1 MVANRRST
9 IALSDSRLFRAEV
22 MPLRT
27 VSQDQGSGSAAGSD
41 GISSLLAAIVD
52 SSHDAIISKTL
63 DGIITSWNPAA
74 EQMFGYTAAEA
85 VGQSIR
91 LIIPSDRQAE
101 EDYVLSKVRKGERVD
116 HFETVRQRKDGGRI
130 HISLTVSPI
139 RNAQGVVVGAS
150 KIAHDIS
157 DRKSLELLLSSIV
170 TSSDDAIISKTL
182 DGIVTSWNTGAEKMF
197 GYTSAEM
204 VGKSIRLII
213 PPNRQAEEDF
223 VLDRIRHGEKV
234 DHFETIRQTKDGRML
249 NISLT
254 VSPVRDSHGIL
265 VGASKI
271 ARDITLKKWMEN
283 ELEVT
288 RRRLTEA
295 LASRDQFFAVA
306 GHELRNPL
314 NVLSILWQ
322 IPDGSLSER
331 VIEKSRVQLDRLN
344 ALIDRLLDISR
355 VRSGTLEMDRQKLDL
370 AILVREV
377 AGRFATTHPDLQI
390 CLQCDPRIEGNW
402 DRLRIDEVL
411 TNLVSNAIKYGLKKP
426 IAVSALANADHVLV
440 IVRDHGIGISGEDL
454 KRIFEPFERVEEL
467 SHVNGLGM
475 GLWITQKVVEAHGGT
490 IQVESELGHGS
501 SFVVR
506 LPRHGV

>member
-1 MVANRRST
+1 VANRRST
-9 IALSDSRLFRAEV
+9 IARGGSGLFSAEV
-22 MPLRT
+22 MALPT
-27 VSQDQGSGSAAGSD
+27 VSQEQSLESAVGSD

-52 SSHDAIISKTL
+52 SSHDAIVSKTL

-91 LIIPSDRQAE
+91 QIIPSDRQAE

-116 HFETVRQRKDGGRI
+116 HFETVRQRKDGARI

-170 TSSDDAIISKTL
+170 TSSDDAIISTTL
-182 DGIVTSWNTGAEKMF
+182 DGIVTSWNTGAQKMF
-197 GYTSAEM
+197 GYTSAE
-204 VGKSIRLII
+204 VAGKSIRLII
-213 PPNRQAEEDF
+213 PSDRQAEEDF
-223 VLDRIRHGEKV
+223 VLDGIRHGEKV

-344 ALIDRLLDISR
+344 ALTDRLLDISR
-355 VRSGTLEMDRQKLDL
+355 VRSGTLELDRQKLDL

-390 CLQCDPRIEGNW
+390 SLQCDPRIEGNW

-411 TNLVSNAIKYGLKKP
+411 TNLVSNAIKYGLNKP
-426 IAVSALANADHVLV
+426 IAVSASAYPDHVLL
-440 IVRDHGIGISGEDL
+440 IVRDHGIGISDEDL

-467 SHVNGLGM
+467 SQVKGLGM
-475 GLWITQKVVEAHGGT
+475 GLWITKKVVEAHGGT

-506 LPRHGV
+506 LPRDRV

>member
-1 MVANRRST
+1 M
-9 IALSDSRLFRAEV
+9 ALHS
-22 MPLRT
+22 
-27 VSQDQGSGSAAGSD
+27 VSQDQGSESTAGLD

-74 EQMFGYTAAEA
+74 ERMFGYTAAEA

-91 LIIPSDRQAE
+91 LIIPSDRQTE

-116 HFETVRQRKDGGRI
+116 HFETIRQRKDGGRI

-157 DRKSLELLLSSIV
+157 ERKTLELLLSSIV

-182 DGIVTSWNTGAEKMF
+182 DGIITSWNTGAEKMF
-197 GYTSAEM
+197 GYASAEV

-213 PPNRQAEEDF
+213 PADRQGEEDF
-223 VLDRIRHGEKV
+223 VLDRIRRGEKV

-254 VSPVRDSHGIL
+254 VSPVRDCYGIL

-271 ARDITLKKWMEN
+271 ARDITVKKWMEN

-306 GHELRNPL
+306 AHELRNPL

-322 IPDGSLSER
+322 IPDPSRSGR
-331 VIEKSRVQLDRLN
+331 VIEKSRVQLDRLKS
-344 ALIDRLLDISR
+344 LIDRLLDISR
-355 VRSGTLEMDRQKLDL
+355 VRSGTLELDRQKLDL
-370 AILVREV
+370 GILVREV
-377 AGRFATTHPDLQI
+377 AGRFATTNPDRQI
-390 CLQCDPRIEGNW
+390 SLQCDPRIEVNW

-411 TNLVSNAIKYGLKKP
+411 TNLVSNAIKYGLNKP
-426 IAVSALANADHVLV
+426 IEVSASGNTDHVEV
-440 IVRDHGIGISGEDL
+440 MVKDHGIGIAADDL

-467 SHVNGLGM
+467 SQVKGLGM
-475 GLWITQKVVEAHGGT
+475 GLWITKQVVKAHGGT
-490 IQVESELGHGS
+490 IWVESELGHGS
-501 SFVVR
+501 AFVAR
-506 LPRHGV
+506 LPRDRV

>member
-1 MVANRRST
+1 MGLLHRV
-9 IALSDSRLFRAEV
+9 SR
-22 MPLRT
+22 
-27 VSQDQGSGSAAGSD
+27 DQGSASTAGLD
-41 GISSLLAAIVD
+41 GIASLLAAIVD
-52 SSHDAIISKTL
+52 SSHDAIVSNTL

-74 EQMFGYTAAEA
+74 ERMFGYTAAEA

-101 EDYVLSKVRKGERVD
+101 EDEVLSKVRSGERVD
-116 HFETVRQRKDGGRI
+116 HFETIRQRKDGARI
-130 HISLTVSPI
+130 HTSLTVSAI

-197 GYTSAEM
+197 GYASAEV

-213 PPNRQAEEDF
+213 PADRQSEEDF
-223 VLDRIRHGEKV
+223 VLHQIRRGEKV

-254 VSPVRDSHGIL
+254 VSPVRDAHGIL
-265 VGASKI
+265 IGASKI
-271 ARDITLKKWMEN
+271 ARDITVKKWMEN

-288 RRRLTEA
+288 RRQLTEA

-306 GHELRNPL
+306 AHELRNPL
-314 NVLSILWQ
+314 SVLSMLWQ
-322 IPDGSLSER
+322 IPDLSLSGR

-344 ALIDRLLDISR
+344 SLIDRLLDISR
-355 VRSGTLEMDRQKLDL
+355 FRAGTLELDRQRLDL
-370 AILVREV
+370 GILVREV
-377 AGRFATTHPDLQI
+377 AGRFATTHPDVQI
-390 CLQCDPRIEGNW
+390 SLQCDPRIEGKW

-411 TNLVSNAIKYGLKKP
+411 TNVVSNAVKYGLNKP
-426 IAVSALANADHVLV
+426 IEVSASANSDEVV
-440 IVRDHGIGISGEDL
+440 VMVRDHGIGISTDDV

-467 SHVNGLGM
+467 SQVKGLGM
-475 GLWITQKVVEAHGGT
+475 GLWITKQVVEAHGGT
-490 IQVESELGHGS
+490 IRVESEPGHGS
-501 SFVVR
+501 TFIVR
-506 LPRHGV
+506 LPRDRV